1 MTTHNFL
8 GIDRSQDYIR
18 VQSGALTVQILTLLL
33 ATYMLFTVQAEKAL
47 VAVLTIGVV
56 ACVVLVAMTSLF
68 LILRGQANGQKSLAV
83 VATALTAIFA
93 AFSLGLFARFNTSVA
108 LQYWA
113 LGIAVVVGIAAI
125 CLSVS
130 KSSKS
135 KVGPGMMGAAF
146 KGKKSAHMVG
156 AGRLAPPTQLTR
168 IDSDASVGLHV
179 KYDELDIPKLSW
191 AKDFIGMMDLQMQV
205 REALQKIHS
214 PWYSNPNPNVPP
226 KDAPNGILL
235 LGDPGNGKTFIPSV
249 VAGNFG
255 YPLFTLTAND
265 VASQWIGETNKALAA
280 SFEMIKHN
288 APCVLFLDEIDSF
301 VTKRGGSTGSAADRD
316 VERTVNIFL
325 TQLVEL
331 RKFPIIIMAATN
343 LADQIDPAVMRE
355 GRFDFKITVG
365 NPDFEARKGLL
376 FNAINKHAPSAEKDD
391 DAIIRAAKKVQ
402 WL

>member
-168 IDSDASVGLHV
+168 IDSDASVGLHGGFKSEV
-179 KYDELDIPKLSW
+179 
-191 AKDFIGMMDLQMQV
+191 Q
-205 REALQKIHS
+205 H
-214 PWYSNPNPNVPP
+214 PW
-226 KDAPNGILL
+226 I
-235 LGDPGNGKTFIPSV
+235 
-249 VAGNFG
+249 
-255 YPLFTLTAND
+255 
-265 VASQWIGETNKALAA
+265 Q
-280 SFEMIKHN
+280 
-288 APCVLFLDEIDSF
+288 
-301 VTKRGGSTGSAADRD
+301 
-316 VERTVNIFL
+316 
-325 TQLVEL
+325 
-331 RKFPIIIMAATN
+331 
-343 LADQIDPAVMRE
+343 
-355 GRFDFKITVG
+355 
-365 NPDFEARKGLL
+365 
-376 FNAINKHAPSAEKDD
+376 
-391 DAIIRAAKKVQ
+391 
-402 WL
+402 